1 MNTQAVPT
9 RPWEKEKSVRRR
21 STATLLLGALIAY
34 VVVLFTGFAGPDGWA
49 VVLFTLAAVF
59 TFIKNRKLQAKE
71 RKNAK
76 AHLIILAAAIVAF
89 TPWISI
95 FVSVVF

>member
-1 MNTQAVPT
+1 LEERDEVGSPSQH
-9 RPWEKEKSVRRR
+9 R
-21 STATLLLGALIAY
+21 STLLLGALIAY

-59 TFIKNRKLQAKE
+59 TLIKNRKLQTKE

-95 FVSVVF
+95 LVSVVFKGIKLVSV

>member
-49 VVLFTLAAVF
+49 VVLFSAGLALEMLRRRRL
-59 TFIKNRKLQAKE
+59 N
-71 RKNAK
+71 
-76 AHLIILAAAIVAF
+76 
-89 TPWISI
+89 
-95 FVSVVF
+95 